1 MYSYQRQFQ
10 FNEIYR
16 TGISISRE
24 KFYNEGHDK
33 SYKKKRERSR
43 DKSKTSKT
51 SESISKSIKS
61 NSVQD
66 NYK

>member
-16 TGISISRE
+16 TGIPISRE

-33 SYKKKRERSR
+33 SYKKKTERSR
-43 DKSKTSKT
+43 DKSK
-51 SESISKSIKS
+51 SIKS
-61 NSVQD
+61 NSIQD
-66 NYK
+66 NFK